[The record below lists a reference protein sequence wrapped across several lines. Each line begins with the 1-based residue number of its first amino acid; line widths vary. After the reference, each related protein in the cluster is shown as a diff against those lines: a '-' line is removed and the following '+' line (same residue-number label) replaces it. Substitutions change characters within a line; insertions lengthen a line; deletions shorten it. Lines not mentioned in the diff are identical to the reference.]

1 MADADRHLDSIHAD
15 GKVLRKQKLT
25 EDAIAAVGELA
36 DIFGDEGRA
45 LHCVLHRGRQPTR
58 CPVCALAAVRN
69 SRGLRKL
76 EHVYASGR

>member
-1 MADADRHLDSIHAD
+1 MTDADRHIDGMHAD
-15 GKVLRKQKLT
+15 GSVTRKQKLT

-36 DIFGDEGRA
+36 DILGGEGRA

-69 SRGLRKL
+69 ARGLRKL